1 MTPDKPTVT
10 ITTQDLSA
18 STYLRSVLPSPNMAW
33 ESTPQ
38 FTLGVEGFEELKK
51 FHGTV
56 EEWID
61 YFPDGT
67 MLAYETTRMTYLPGH
82 PVHAY
87 FHDVLEARDR
97 LTP

>member
-1 MTPDKPTVT
+1 MNAYKPTIT
-10 ITTQDLSA
+10 IATQDLYA
-18 STYLRSVLPSPNMAW
+18 STYLRSVLPSPNMVW
-33 ESTPQ
+33 ESTPY

-61 YFPDGT
+61 YLPDGT
-67 MLAYETTRMTYLPGH
+67 MLACETIRMTYFPRH
-82 PVHAY
+82 PVFAY
-87 FHDVLEARDR
+87 FHDVLDARDS